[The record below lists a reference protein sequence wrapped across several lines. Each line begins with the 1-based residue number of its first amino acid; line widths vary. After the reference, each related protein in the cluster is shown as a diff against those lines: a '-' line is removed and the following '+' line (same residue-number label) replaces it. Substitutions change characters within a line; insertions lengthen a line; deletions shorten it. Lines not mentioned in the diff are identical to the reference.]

1 MTGRK
6 TRASELDDRIRTT
19 ADEELGS
26 NMPAT
31 ENLLFRPLKPAL
43 CATPKS
49 FLTRKRHLPEY
60 GSCVARTPA
69 AVNDA
74 VFDFKPLH
82 SNDFVSG
89 VICNCVTRCLKTSML
104 RKTPMFSV
112 THRNDIAFGN
122 DGVDI

>member
-31 ENLLFRPLKPAL
+31 ENLLFRPFKPAL
-43 CATPKS
+43 CDTPKS

-60 GSCVARTPA
+60 GSCVARAPA

-74 VFDFKPLH
+74 VFDFKPLLCI
-82 SNDFVSG
+82 DFVSC
-89 VICNCVTRCLKTSML
+89 VICYGVARCLLSARL
-104 RKTPMFSV
+104 RRTP
-112 THRNDIAFGN
+112 
-122 DGVDI
+122 